1 MKVRQLFLITV
12 LIMNSLLPLMSVQ
25 ADAIEK
31 PQASASSSAEK
42 TIADVKTVTQEPQ
55 TSSSVTIASENKT
68 ELKAPENQAI
78 TSETTPLQ
86 KAAGIVEVTDS
97 ESFVAAWNDPDTQK
111 IIVTDNFDYTQSAV
125 TQPRQTDIEIT
136 SDSTYPTNKTITFV
150 NNTVYGLQVDGT
162 GSVSPNISIHDINF
176 KSTSGDNS
184 LPTIQRLSDVQNSI
198 LYRNTSESNSNT
210 AGTLT
215 LSNVTCELDNNSA
228 QLSGNA
234 MSAFVV
240 PGMQITLQN
249 HLAMSTR
256 GTQLVGLSIH
266 AEDTVRYKG
275 VHDNLDLYSGNTHSF
290 SFLAATW
297 STYANLAYIG
307 TPSNEYFY
315 NTNASSGD
323 IDIDSGA
330 KVYLSRLND
339 SCGDANL
346 LAAQT
351 GVIAGEYTS
360 VTIKGQLVMSAKDAA
375 FVFKSS
381 RGPNAP
387 EKIVE
392 INVNSG
398 GVLAIQGT
406 KTSAPST
413 GQRSALGVIQAFGDK
428 QLGRINIRKNATFYL
443 KTANGYGQTFVSYAQ
458 TRNCRGIELNIDSP
472 RYVLIADAGTSSS
485 TGTWAGYCRSGSSGA
500 FNANFKADI
509 TDSNVSFYQNI
520 SSFNSGSYL
529 TNNPPA
535 DSSNWGNIDIKQISQ
550 RNDGTTK
557 NGYYQLT
564 GATEAVEQDLMVRG
578 QQHVLE
584 ITSHKMNFLDYASI
598 TDADTAAK
606 RTGIPNASDQANA
619 VSDADHFIRGQ
630 MSATSKLV
638 PVFTTPDS
646 ECSGMA
652 NFATE
657 NENDG
662 ITVTWQSPGSPGV
675 VDDTVT
681 TDSNGIFVFESKKSM
696 DDSVPEGVATS
707 HVKYQIGNN
716 AISVSAGG
724 QTYETNVRKTPTY
737 APPVYDLASMVIVGM
752 PNITF
757 KTAIAADEII
767 LNAEDSAEQYVPL
780 VTLTKAANSE
790 NGEGKN
796 WTFDMA
802 AYNNDYPDKPIT
814 ANMGIEFWVKAQ
826 RDGESIEST
835 RITHVYH
842 DYTAEAVTYRNIAP
856 DAAMPFISDTIE
868 MMRFNPLKRGKNG
881 MFNVEHLDLSRNY
894 GYLTVDDGSVHH
906 NKPWQM
912 TARLES
918 TGAFAD
924 TGLQL
929 QYVDE
934 QENTSTLSSAGD
946 SLIVATAPQ
955 GNNGASSVRLDTLWN
970 QTANGHGWYLT
981 LNSWR
986 TDYSPAKFNYDDDD
1000 GPVLLWQLGDVP
1012 DIE

>member
-1 MKVRQLFLITV
+1 
-12 LIMNSLLPLMSVQ
+12 
-25 ADAIEK
+25 
-31 PQASASSSAEK
+31 
-42 TIADVKTVTQEPQ
+42 
-55 TSSSVTIASENKT
+55 
-68 ELKAPENQAI
+68 
-78 TSETTPLQ
+78 
-86 KAAGIVEVTDS
+86 
-97 ESFVAAWNDPDTQK
+97 
-111 IIVTDNFDYTQSAV
+111 
-125 TQPRQTDIEIT
+125 
-136 SDSTYPTNKTITFV
+136 
-150 NNTVYGLQVDGT
+150 
-162 GSVSPNISIHDINF
+162 
-176 KSTSGDNS
+176 
-184 LPTIQRLSDVQNSI
+184 
-198 LYRNTSESNSNT
+198 
-210 AGTLT
+210 
-215 LSNVTCELDNNSA
+215 
-228 QLSGNA
+228 
-234 MSAFVV
+234 
-240 PGMQITLQN
+240 
-249 HLAMSTR
+249 
-256 GTQLVGLSIH
+256 
-266 AEDTVRYKG
+266 
-275 VHDNLDLYSGNTHSF
+275 
-290 SFLAATW
+290 
-297 STYANLAYIG
+297 
-307 TPSNEYFY
+307 
-315 NTNASSGD
+315 
-323 IDIDSGA
+323 
-330 KVYLSRLND
+330 
-339 SCGDANL
+339 
-346 LAAQT
+346 
-351 GVIAGEYTS
+351 
-360 VTIKGQLVMSAKDAA
+360 
-375 FVFKSS
+375 
-381 RGPNAP
+381 
-387 EKIVE
+387 
-392 INVNSG
+392 
-398 GVLAIQGT
+398 
-406 KTSAPST
+406 
-413 GQRSALGVIQAFGDK
+413 
-428 QLGRINIRKNATFYL
+428 
-443 KTANGYGQTFVSYAQ
+443 
-458 TRNCRGIELNIDSP
+458 
-472 RYVLIADAGTSSS
+472 
-485 TGTWAGYCRSGSSGA
+485 
-500 FNANFKADI
+500 
-509 TDSNVSFYQNI
+509 
-520 SSFNSGSYL
+520 
-529 TNNPPA
+529 
-535 DSSNWGNIDIKQISQ
+535 
-550 RNDGTTK
+550 
-557 NGYYQLT
+557 
-564 GATEAVEQDLMVRG
+564 
-578 QQHVLE
+578 
-584 ITSHKMNFLDYASI
+584 MNFLDYASI

-606 RTGIPNASDQANA
+606 RAGIPNASDQANA

-986 TDYSPAKFNYDDDD
+986 TDYSPAKFNYDDED

>member
-1 MKVRQLFLITV
+1 
-12 LIMNSLLPLMSVQ
+12 MNSLLPLMSVQ

-55 TSSSVTIASENKT
+55 TSSSVTFESKNKTKSKASEHQSTN
-68 ELKAPENQAI
+68 
-78 TSETTPLQ
+78 SEKVPLQ
-86 KAAGIVEVTDS
+86 KAAGIVEVSDS
-97 ESFVAAWNDPDTQK
+97 ESFVAACNNPDTQK
-111 IIVTDNFDYTQSAV
+111 IIVTESFDYTQSTA
-125 TQPRQTDIEIT
+125 TQPRQNDIEIASNT
-136 SDSTYPTNKTITFV
+136 TYPTNKTITFV
-150 NNTVYGLQVDGT
+150 NDTIYGLQVDGT
-162 GSVSPNISIHDINF
+162 GNVSPNISIHDINF
-176 KSTSGDNS
+176 KPTSVDNS
-184 LPTIQRLSDVQNSI
+184 VPNAQKLSDVKNSI
-198 LYRNTSESNSNT
+198 LYRNTSESNSNE

-215 LSNVTCELDNNSA
+215 LSNVICELDNNET
-228 QLSGNA
+228 QLAGNA

-240 PGMQITLQN
+240 PGMRITLQN
-249 HLAMSTR
+249 HLSMTTR
-256 GTQLVGLSIH
+256 GTQLVGLNIH
-266 AEDTVRYKG
+266 AESTVRYKG
-275 VHDNLDLYSGNTHSF
+275 IHDNLDLYSRSLQNSNLSF
-290 SFLAATW
+290 IAATW

-315 NTNASSGD
+315 NTNASAGNV
-323 IDIDSGA
+323 DIDSGA

-387 EKIVE
+387 EKTIN

-398 GVLAIQGT
+398 GILAIQGT
-406 KTSAPST
+406 KTSAPVS
-413 GQRSALGVIQAFGDK
+413 GQRSSLGVIQAFGDK
-428 QLGRINIRKNATFYL
+428 YLGRINIKKNATFYL
-443 KTANGYGQTFVSYAQ
+443 KTATGHGQTFVSYAQ
-458 TRNCRGIELNIDSP
+458 TRNCREIELNIDSP
-472 RYVLIADAGTSSS
+472 RYVLIADAGSSS
-485 TGTWAGYCRSGSSGA
+485 ITGTWAGYCRSGA
-500 FNANFKADI
+500 YNANFKADI

-535 DSSNWGNIDIKQISQ
+535 DSSNWGNIDIKKISQ
-550 RNDGTTK
+550 SNDGTTK

-564 GATEAVEQDLMVRG
+564 GATESVEQNLMVKG

-606 RTGIPNASDQANA
+606 RAAIPNATDQANA
-619 VSDADHFIRGQ
+619 TSDADHFIRGQ
-630 MSATSKLV
+630 ISATSKLV

-662 ITVTWQSPGSPGV
+662 ITVTWQSPNSPGV

-681 TDSNGIFVFESKKSM
+681 TDNNGIFVFESKKSM

-752 PNITF
+752 SNITF
-757 KTAIAADEII
+757 QTAIAADEII
-767 LNAEDSAEQYVPL
+767 LNAEDSAEQYVSL
-780 VTLTKAANSE
+780 VTLTKEANSE

-796 WTFDMA
+796 WTFNMA
-802 AYNNDYPDKPIT
+802 AYNNDHPDKPIT
-814 ANMGIEFWVKAQ
+814 ANMGIEFWVKTQ
-826 RDGESIEST
+826 RDGDLIEST

-868 MMRFNPLKRGKNG
+868 MMRFDPLKRGKNG
-881 MFNVEHLDLSRNY
+881 MFNVSPLDLSRNY
-894 GYLTVDDGSVHH
+894 GYLTVDDGSVNH

-912 TARLES
+912 TAQLES
-918 TGAFAD
+918 TGVFAD

-929 QYVDE
+929 AYVDE
-934 QENTSTLSSAGD
+934 QDNTSILSSAGD
-946 SLIVATAPQ
+946 SLIVATAAQ
-955 GNNGASSVRLDTLWN
+955 GNNGQSSVRLDTLWN
-970 QTANGHGWYLT
+970 QTTNGHGWYLT

-1012 DIE
+1012 DID

>member
-1 MKVRQLFLITV
+1 MKIRQLFLMTV
-12 LIMNSLLPLMSVQ
+12 LIVNSLLPLMSVR
-25 ADAIEK
+25 ADTIEN
-31 PQASASSSAEK
+31 PQAA
-42 TIADVKTVTQEPQ
+42 TVP
-55 TSSSVTIASENKT
+55 SVAFESENKT
-68 ELKAPENQAI
+68 KSKA
-78 TSETTPLQ
+78 SEHQSTNSEKVPLQ
-86 KAAGIVEVTDS
+86 KAAGIVEVSDS
-97 ESFVAAWNDPDTQK
+97 ESFVAAWNNPDTQK
-111 IIVTDNFDYTQSAV
+111 IIVTESFDYTQSTA
-125 TQPRQTDIEIT
+125 TQPRQNDIEIT
-136 SDSTYPTNKTITFV
+136 SNSTYPTNKTITFV
-150 NNTVYGLQVDGT
+150 NDTIYGLQVDGT
-162 GSVSPNISIHDINF
+162 GNVSPNISIHDINF

-184 LPTIQRLSDVQNSI
+184 LPNTQRLSDVKNSI
-198 LYRNTSESNSNT
+198 LYRNTSESNSNEV
-210 AGTLT
+210 GILT
-215 LSNVTCELDNNSA
+215 LSNVICELDNNET
-228 QLSGNA
+228 QLAGNA

-240 PGMQITLQN
+240 PGMRITLQN
-249 HLAMSTR
+249 HLSMTTR

-266 AEDTVRYKG
+266 AESTVRYKG
-275 VHDNLDLYSGNTHSF
+275 IHDNLDLYSRSLQNANLSF
-290 SFLAATW
+290 IAATW
-297 STYANLAYIG
+297 STYANLANIG
-307 TPSNEYFY
+307 TPSNEYFD
-315 NTNASSGD
+315 NTNASAGDVD
-323 IDIDSGA
+323 IDQGA

-339 SCGDANL
+339 SCGEANL

-351 GVIAGEYTS
+351 GVIAGEFTAI
-360 VTIKGQLVMSAKDAA
+360 TIKGQLVMSAKDAA

-387 EKIVE
+387 EKTIN

-398 GVLAIQGT
+398 GILAIQGT
-406 KTSAPST
+406 KTAAPGS

-428 QLGRINIRKNATFYL
+428 HLGRINIRKNATFYL
-443 KTANGYGQTFVSYAQ
+443 KTATGYGQTFVSYAQ

-472 RYVLIADAGTSSS
+472 RYVLIADAGSSS
-485 TGTWAGYCRSGSSGA
+485 NTGTWAGYCRSASSGA

-509 TDSNVSFYQNI
+509 TDSNLSFYQNI

-535 DSSNWGNIDIKQISQ
+535 DASNWGNIDIKQISQ
-550 RNDGTTK
+550 SNNGTTK
-557 NGYYQLT
+557 NGDYQLT
-564 GATEAVEQDLMVRG
+564 GATESVEQNLMVRG
-578 QQHVLE
+578 QHHVLE
-584 ITSHKMNFLDYASI
+584 ITSHKMNFLDYAPL
-598 TDADTAAK
+598 TDADTEAK
-606 RTGIPNASDQANA
+606 RAGIPNAADQANA

-630 MSATSKLV
+630 ISATSKLV

-662 ITVTWQSPGSPGV
+662 ITVTWQSPNSPGV
-675 VDDTVT
+675 VDDTVV
-681 TDSNGIFVFESKKSM
+681 TDNNGIFVFESKKSM

-752 PNITF
+752 SDITF
-757 KTAIAADEII
+757 KTAIAADEVI
-767 LNAEDSAEQYVPL
+767 LNAEDSAEQYAPL

-802 AYNNDYPDKPIT
+802 AYNNDHPDNPIT
-814 ANMGIEFWVKAQ
+814 ANMGIEFWVKTQ
-826 RDGESIEST
+826 RDGELIEST

-868 MMRFNPLKRGKNG
+868 MMRFDPLKRGKNG
-881 MFNVEHLDLSRNY
+881 MFNVSPLDLSRNY
-894 GYLTVDDGSVHH
+894 GYLTVDDGSVNH

-912 TARLES
+912 TAQLES
-918 TGAFAD
+918 TGVFAD

-929 QYVDE
+929 AYVDE
-934 QENTSTLSSAGD
+934 QDNTSILSSAGD

-955 GNNGASSVRLDTLWN
+955 GNNGQSSVRLDTLWN
-970 QTANGHGWYLT
+970 QTTNGHGWYLT

-986 TDYSPAKFNYDDDD
+986 TDYSPVKFNYDDDD

-1012 DIE
+1012 DID